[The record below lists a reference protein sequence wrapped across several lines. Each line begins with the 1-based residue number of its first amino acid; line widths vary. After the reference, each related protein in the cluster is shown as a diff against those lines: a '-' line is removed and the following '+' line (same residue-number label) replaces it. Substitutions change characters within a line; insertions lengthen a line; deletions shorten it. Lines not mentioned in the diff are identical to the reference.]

1 MVKGKHLSVTRI
13 TFAQERPDF
22 CPLDLQH
29 VWHLPPSWSEKLAVR
44 IQHTLEITSKG
55 LNKDVLQ
62 RTVDLLG
69 EASIIQTY
77 GLGASRS
84 DTDKILRV

>member
-1 MVKGKHLSVTRI
+1 
-13 TFAQERPDF
+13 
-22 CPLDLQH
+22 
-29 VWHLPPSWSEKLAVR
+29 
-44 IQHTLEITSKG
+44 TSKG

-77 GLGASRS
+77 GLGASSLVAQDFTQKFSRIGTSVLNTQDTHLMASNFLTQRNKQVLFLIS
-84 DTDKILRV
+84 DSGETL